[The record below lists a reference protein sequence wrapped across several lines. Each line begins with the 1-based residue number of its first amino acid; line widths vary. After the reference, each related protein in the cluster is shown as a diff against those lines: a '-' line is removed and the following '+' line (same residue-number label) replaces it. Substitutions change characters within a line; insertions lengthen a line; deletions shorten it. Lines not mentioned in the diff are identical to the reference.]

1 MTVKIKGNLAKQ
13 MQLLNGR
20 VSSGK
25 VAATGNEATLPGRG
39 KLKRKNR
46 PPPPLPW
53 VGFTPSSLVARTTS
67 LSPHRTGPLQKKRKG
82 GCCPL
87 ASCLPTCPASRV
99 ASAATASRPPPPS
112 SLRSSVALCGREGGW
127 LRRGPLPSLKGMI
140 LPCLCSGP
148 VRFCRLGLGLC
159 DPF

>member
-127 LRRGPLPSLKGMI
+127 LRGSAG
-140 LPCLCSGP
+140 
-148 VRFCRLGLGLC
+148 GLC
-159 DPF
+159 HLSKV